1 MASDVNTNWGEVYDS
16 AQQQLEQV
24 NAQIDQL
31 KQQAASTN
39 EAAIAAARAE
49 YSQIAAQRDAE
60 RTPIQTELS
69 RVRSVQLTLQVE
81 TIPNTKPTRAEVDAA
96 KQAAAADP
104 NNSSLQKKAA
114 DLEAKRSAAIA
125 PLLQQLEQ
133 ATAQVNALEIQRNQI
148 DQKYNAQLTAASQ
161 KVEAARAG
169 NESQAAQLNS
179 LLSQR
184 AQLEAQ
190 AQEAFNRL
198 GTQDD
203 GTNPSNTNTVSATAV
218 PASATP
224 GDPNV
229 ASTTDPS
236 VQKLVDAPP
245 VVDAQGNPTASSD
258 PSVNTLLKAPP
269 IAGVDQANL
278 QAGLNQLTANA
289 QANVA
294 TALAQPPALGL
305 SANIGTAAGTAIAQD
320 QAQLQSRADWRVRLA
335 LADGV
340 KYLYNADNPG
350 ILEPLSA
357 KKGTNGVIFPYTP
370 TISVAYAAQY
380 DPTNVAHSNYTV
392 YQYSYS
398 KVDQVTITCSFT
410 AQDIAE
416 AKYMLAVAHF
426 FRSMTKMFYGQDADP
441 LNGTPPPLCYLFGMG
456 GWQFDGLP
464 LAITGFNYSLPED
477 VDYIKTATPAPPNAP
492 APPVA
497 SKNSSNNRLGN
508 KAEPGGTPA
517 KPTYP
522 QTPQQ
527 TQPITWVPTRMQM
540 SVSCLPMMSRNQTSN
555 YFSLKDYANGKL
567 LEGTKRK
574 GGAFW

>member
-1 MASDVNTNWGEVYDS
+1 MTSTVNKDWNAVITS
-16 AQQQLEQV
+16 AQQQIAEIDKQV
-24 NAQIDQL
+24 DQL
-31 KQQAASTN
+31 QASVEAQYGAQEKAAQSELNAIRAKEEAELAALRNQIPALRSQYAAISDQAARVTPTF
-39 EAAIAAARAE
+39 EELTAARKASE
-49 YSQIAAQRDAE
+49 ADPNNTALKTAYQNILNQRNAALAPYNAQRDAIDKQ
-60 RTPIQTELS
+60 IQALVTKQNQ
-69 RVRSVQLTLQVE
+69 VQSTYAPQ
-81 TIPNTKPTRAEVDAA
+81 I
-96 KQAAAADP
+96 AAAQ
-104 NNSSLQKKAA
+104 NKLNSISSQY
-114 DLEAKRSAAIA
+114 D
-125 PLLQQLEQ
+125 
-133 ATAQVNALEIQRNQI
+133 AQVNQGIELGDKKIQLQQQI
-148 DQKYNAQLTAASQ
+148 A
-161 KVEAARAG
+161 
-169 NESQAAQLNS
+169 
-179 LLSQR
+179 
-184 AQLEAQ
+184 EAQ
-190 AQEAFNRL
+190 RQLSIQAS
-198 GTQDD
+198 GT
-203 GTNPSNTNTVSATAV
+203 TPANTNTISATTV

>member
-1 MASDVNTNWGEVYDS
+1 MATNNVSTDWNQVITS
-16 AQQQLEQV
+16 ANAQI
-24 NAQIDQL
+24 AQIDQQL
-31 KQQAASTN
+31 AQLQAQAAAKQGTAF
-39 EAAIAAARAE
+39 EAASAE
-49 YSQIAAQRDAE
+49 YNALVAKRDAE
-60 RTPIQTELS
+60 LKVIRDQLPSIESQIVALRSQDIRPTLTEVIAAKKALDADPTNATLKATYEQLRDQRNAALAPINDKITALEQQ
-69 RVRSVQLTLQVE
+69 RQQLVIKLNQIE
-81 TIPNTKPTRAEVDAA
+81 SAYAPQLKAIQA
-96 KQAAAADP
+96 KQAAAQD
-104 NNSSLQKKAA
+104 LIKA
-114 DLEAKRSAAIA
+114 EVNQAI
-125 PLLQQLEQ
+125 QLEDKKGQ
-133 ATAQVNALEIQRNQI
+133 LQGQI
-148 DQKYNAQLTAASQ
+148 D
-161 KVEAARAG
+161 
-169 NESQAAQLNS
+169 
-179 LLSQR
+179 
-184 AQLEAQ
+184 EAQ
-190 AQEAFNRL
+190 RQLSIQAS
-198 GTQDD
+198 GT
-203 GTNPSNTNTVSATAV
+203 TPANTNTISATTV